1 MKAAM
6 ARPAAAPATQPFRW
20 DALQVALLVVLFLQV
35 WRIQLLVRGL
45 PLFGLPILATA
56 AAAVLFA
63 LDRDRRR
70 RLGRLDQPVV
80 RFALAIVVLVA
91 LSIPGALTPGR
102 SLAFLLKDYARSV
115 LLMLLIAASVR
126 GLADVRRFAWV
137 QIVGV
142 SLCALAILTHAEVGS
157 EGRLSTEA
165 TYYDANDLA
174 TLIVCTLPLVLY
186 LWRRPT
192 RWPGR
197 LALAAATV
205 FLITTLGE
213 TGSRGGF
220 LGFVVVAGYLLLRFQ
235 GISRTRRVG
244 AVALLVVLLMGLASD
259 RYFER
264 IETIL
269 HPTGDYNWSG
279 KSETGRVEIWK
290 RGVEYMLSHPAL
302 GVGAANFERAE
313 GTLSP
318 EARER
323 QRYGR
328 SFRWS
333 TAHNSFI
340 QIGAELGVFGVI
352 FLVALVVD
360 GFRMLGRIRRWPAG
374 EAAVLAQVLTACL
387 VGFVVTAM
395 FLSQAYSAYLYALLG
410 MCLGLS
416 RVVSAAAAGSPPP
429 ARPGVWGPGGAFP
442 LAGGISSPSR

>member
-6 ARPAAAPATQPFRW
+6 AAPAAAPATQRFRW

-70 RLGRLDQPVV
+70 RLGRFDQPVV
-80 RFALAIVVLVA
+80 
-91 LSIPGALTPGR
+91 
-102 SLAFLLKDYARSV
+102 
-115 LLMLLIAASVR
+115 
-126 GLADVRRFAWV
+126 
-137 QIVGV
+137 
-142 SLCALAILTHAEVGS
+142 
-157 EGRLSTEA
+157 
-165 TYYDANDLA
+165 
-174 TLIVCTLPLVLY
+174 
-186 LWRRPT
+186 
-192 RWPGR
+192 PGR

-235 GISRTRRVG
+235 GISRTKRVG

-387 VGFVVTAM
+387 VGFVVTAL